1 MSMSAAHPA
10 QPSLFDEPP
19 AALLEGWSYEKDFL
33 DEHEERELLRIVQ
46 ALPLEQM
53 RYKDYTARRRGI
65 SFGGHYDFDA
75 NRLQPSPDLP
85 PALLPLRDKVAR
97 WMQVAPEMLVHVLV
111 AEYRPGT
118 PLGWHRDVPDFEEV
132 VGVSLLGAGLM
143 QFRPYPPAR
152 DSRGRPAPHIDVV
165 IEPRSLYRM
174 RGPARWRWQHRV
186 TPVQSLRYSI
196 TLRTAS
202 AVHPP

>member
-1 MSMSAAHPA
+1 MAATHPA
-10 QPSLFDEPP
+10 QSALFGETP
-19 AALLEGWSYEKDFL
+19 AVLIEGWRYEAGFL
-33 DEHEERELLRIVQ
+33 DTGEERELLRIVQ
-46 ALPLEQM
+46 ALPLEEM

-75 NRLQPSPDLP
+75 NRLRPSPDLP
-85 PALLPLRDKVAR
+85 PQLVPLRDKVAR
-97 WMQVAPEMLVHVLV
+97 WMKVAPEMLVHVLV

-118 PLGWHRDVPDFEEV
+118 PLGWHRDVPEFEQV
-132 VGVSLLGAGLM
+132 VGISLLGAGLM

-152 DSRGRPAPHIDVV
+152 DPQGRPSPHIDLVV
-165 IEPRSLYRM
+165 EPRSIYRM

-196 TLRTAS
+196 TLRTA
-202 AVHPP
+202 AVQEP

>member
-1 MSMSAAHPA
+1 MSAAHPA

-75 NRLQPSPDLP
+75 NRLQPSPGLP

-118 PLGWHRDVPDFEEV
+118 PLGWHRDVPDFEDI
-132 VGVSLLGAGLM
+132 VGVSLQGDAVM
-143 QFRPYPPAR
+143 QLRPYPPA
-152 DSRGRPAPHIDVV
+152 SASAPASLQLL
-165 IEPRSLYRM
+165 IEPRSIYML
-174 RGPARWRWQHRV
+174 RGEARWAWQHSIAP
-186 TPVQSLRYSI
+186 TEALRYSI
-196 TLRTAS
+196 TMRTRRRA
-202 AVHPP
+202 

>member
-1 MSMSAAHPA
+1 MPALRPA
-10 QPSLFDEPP
+10 QAALFDESP
-19 AALLEGWSYEKDFL
+19 AALLEGWTYEDDFL
-33 DEHEERELLRIVQ
+33 DPNEERELLRILR

-75 NRLQPSPDLP
+75 NRLRPSPDLP
-85 PALLPLRDKVAR
+85 PQLVPLRDKVAR
-97 WMQVAPEMLVHVLV
+97 WMKVAPETLVHMLV

-118 PLGWHRDVPDFEEV
+118 PLGWHRDVPEFEQV
-132 VGVSLLGAGLM
+132 VGISLLGAALM
-143 QFRPYPPAR
+143 QFRPYPPVR
-152 DSRGRPAPHIDVV
+152 DSQGRPGPHIDLVV
-165 IEPRSLYRM
+165 EPRSLYRM

-186 TPVQSLRYSI
+186 TPVESLRYSI

-202 AVHPP
+202 PARAP